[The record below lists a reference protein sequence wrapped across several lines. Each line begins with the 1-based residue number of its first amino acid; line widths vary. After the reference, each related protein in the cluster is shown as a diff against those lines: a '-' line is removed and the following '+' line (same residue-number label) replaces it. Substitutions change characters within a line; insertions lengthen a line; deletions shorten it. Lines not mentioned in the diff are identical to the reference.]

1 MDTFQKIYKALV
13 VMLVLSIGVLCL
25 NDLGIIDLS
34 TKMTSEGADT
44 TGSIVLAIAIVFVIM
59 SFIFSRAANVIAN
72 KNNRVV
78 GYIAVFI
85 SLIVLL
91 LLAIVLI
98 MGIETILKYIKY
110 ILILLKIVI
119 LVTLIVLVFEVPQAN
134 TGHGLFQKITAGIIT
149 ITFIFAFF
157 INGNNKID
165 LSSIETVNI
174 DSSMEGITEEEEKKN
189 TTNDKIQTVLTY
201 LSLGCF
207 LLNPMLRVYYLD
219 QDYSEE
225 HEIENI
231 IKDASENVGVGVGN
245 NPNPNAV
252 VSDTYKKPTI
262 PDKPKEV
269 PKPTT
274 VVQPVEEIH
283 EKVVN
288 PNFKPSD
295 LPDAIIP
302 TISSENEMTE
312 MPTIQEEPSVADN
325 SQPIVNLEQAPT
337 NEFVP
342 PSIDNSQNI
351 DTQGPTLLEQMQQPI
366 IETQPVN
373 NVPFQ
378 NELQPNLDN
387 SQSVTPLEQVQQP
400 VDVQTQPIDNA
411 PVQNEF
417 IQPTIDNNQSVTPI
431 DQVQQPVDIQ
441 PQPMLNLEQ
450 IVQTETPSVDNN
462 QNMNVQSATPLD
474 QVQQPVD
481 VQNQP
486 VNNAPMPNE
495 FVQPSIDNNQNV
507 QVSTPLDQ
515 VQQPPTN

>member
-98 MGIETILKYIKY
+98 MGLDDILKYIKY
-110 ILILLKIVI
+110 ILILLKIVVI
-119 LVTLIVLVFEVPQAN
+119 VAAIVLVFEVPQAN
-134 TGHGLFQKITAGIIT
+134 TSHGLFQKITAVIIT
-149 ITFIFAFF
+149 VTFIFAFF
-157 INGNNKID
+157 INNKDEVNLSD
-165 LSSIETVNI
+165 LETGSN
-174 DSSMEGITEEEEKKN
+174 SFLTEEVEDKS
-189 TTNDKIQTVLTY
+189 TTNDKIQIVLSY

-252 VSDTYKKPTI
+252 VSDAYKKTTI

-269 PKPTT
+269 PKP
-274 VVQPVEEIH
+274 VPVLQPVEEIH

-288 PNFKPSD
+288 PNFKPND

-302 TISSENEMTE
+302 TISS
-312 MPTIQEEPSVADN
+312 
-325 SQPIVNLEQAPT
+325 
-337 NEFVP
+337 
-342 PSIDNSQNI
+342 
-351 DTQGPTLLEQMQQPI
+351 
-366 IETQPVN
+366 
-373 NVPFQ
+373 
-378 NELQPNLDN
+378 
-387 SQSVTPLEQVQQP
+387 
-400 VDVQTQPIDNA
+400 
-411 PVQNEF
+411 
-417 IQPTIDNNQSVTPI
+417 
-431 DQVQQPVDIQ
+431 
-441 PQPMLNLEQ
+441 
-450 IVQTETPSVDNN
+450 
-462 QNMNVQSATPLD
+462 
-474 QVQQPVD
+474 
-481 VQNQP
+481 
-486 VNNAPMPNE
+486 
-495 FVQPSIDNNQNV
+495 
-507 QVSTPLDQ
+507 
-515 VQQPPTN
+515 